1 MMSAVITAI
10 ALVLAAY
17 LALSR
22 KLAGSSDWK
31 ATVTP
36 LASIMGSG
44 FLVSAPLLAGVVGD
58 MALVYMSGLLVLAY
72 FVGGTIR
79 FNIRYFEPIEQD
91 GQGAVPE

>member
-31 ATVTP
+31 
-36 LASIMGSG
+36 GSG